1 MPIDPPPGVGPGSDH
16 GSAAGSAGTA
26 VAAAMLAAEEDEAG
40 FVDRRVDLALCLG
53 TLGLGIFL
61 VSASWS
67 IRRGSIP
74 DPIGSGGWARVIGIA
89 LIAIAGTLVFR
100 RLVAWRGA
108 TSHLVPSDGGKD
120 GEAGYPSSNVRP
132 FLLVAVGVV
141 WILLLPRVGF
151 LVSTFVFTAAAIAT
165 MNVRSLK
172 KLILVPLL
180 FTLITWL
187 LFGQVFGIHFPA
199 GPIEKTLQELIP
211 RFH

>member
-1 MPIDPPPGVGPGSDH
+1 MANDPSPGAVGTPSESTD
-16 GSAAGSAGTA
+16 
-26 VAAAMLAAEEDEAG
+26 AAEEELG

-61 VSASWS
+61 VYASWS

-89 LIAIAGTLVFR
+89 LIAIAATLVFR

-120 GEAGYPSSNVRP
+120 GEAGYTNSNIRP
-132 FLLVAVGVV
+132 FLLLATGVV
-141 WILLLPRVGF
+141 WILLLPRIGF
-151 LVSTFVFTAAAIAT
+151 LLSTAVFTAASIAT
-165 MNVRSLK
+165 MGVRSLK

-199 GPIEKTLQELIP
+199 GPIEKTLQEIIP

>member
-1 MPIDPPPGVGPGSDH
+1 MTMASDPSLGAPGAQSE
-16 GSAAGSAGTA
+16 T
-26 VAAAMLAAEEDEAG
+26 VAEAEDELG
-40 FVDRRVDLALCLG
+40 FVDRRVDLALCLA

-61 VSASWS
+61 VYASWS

-120 GEAGYPSSNVRP
+120 GEAGYPSSNLRP
-132 FLLVAVGVV
+132 YLLIAAGAV
-141 WILLLPRVGF
+141 WLLLLPRVGF
-151 LVSTFVFTAAAIAT
+151 LVSTAVFTAASIAT
-165 MNVRSLK
+165 MQVRSLT
-172 KLILVPLL
+172 KLILVPIL

-199 GPIEKTLQELIP
+199 GPIEKALQEIIP

>member
-1 MPIDPPPGVGPGSDH
+1 MASDPAS
-16 GSAAGSAGTA
+16 GTGA
-26 VAAAMLAAEEDEAG
+26 QLESTEAAEEELG
-40 FVDRRVDLALCLG
+40 FVDRRIDLVLCLV
-53 TLGLGIFL
+53 TLGLGVFL
-61 VSASWS
+61 VYASWS

-132 FLLVAVGVV
+132 YMLIATGVV

-151 LVSTFVFTAAAIAT
+151 LVSTAVFTAAAIAT
-165 MNVRSLK
+165 MRVRSLN
-172 KLILVPLL
+172 KLILVPIL
-180 FTLITWL
+180 FSLITWL

-199 GPIEKTLQELIP
+199 GPIEKALQEVIP